1 MNPKGISFIIVTLT
15 ATGAAAKIRQI
26 FDPTKRSGVRSGKKD
41 VS

>member
-1 MNPKGISFIIVTLT
+1 MNPKGISSIIVTLT

-26 FDPTKRSGVRSGKKD
+26 FDPTKRSGVHPDKKD